1 MLILFIDCLRQ
12 GEELKGEEGSEL
24 SILNAIYVEKKLKAR
39 QMEKAG
45 SRNEEIINNWV
56 DQWRDRR

>member
-1 MLILFIDCLRQ
+1 MLILFIDCLLQ
-12 GEELKGEEGSEL
+12 VEELKGEEGSEL

-45 SRNEEIINNWV
+45 ARNEDIINNWV
-56 DQWRDRR
+56 D